1 MRQPKLIDYILLTTL
16 SLIWA
21 SAFFN
26 IKIATYSF
34 GPVTIAF
41 LRVFFGAIPVL
52 LLCYYKNIKI
62 EAFSKDWHWF
72 AMIGFINLVAPFFLI
87 AYGVKSVQSNLA
99 AILMSTT
106 PLSSTVL
113 GHFFTKNEKFNLIKT
128 FGILIG
134 FSGIVFLFS
143 DNILIDENNF
153 TSALLILLGSTCYVV
168 GGVLTL
174 KISKKKN
181 ENVTGS
187 ILIWAIIYVRA
198 FGLGPFAGLL
208 SIFTADVG
216 TLGKLFSEATDNA
229 DKKQIEG
236 ITATGSNKSSII
248 RYGLIPQIFPIFISQ
263 SLYFFE
269 SNTRSAVI
277 LGVVGAGGI
286 GLQLTERM
294 KAQYWDQ
301 TLFIIVLILIMVAII
316 DSISRAIRKRIIYE

>member
-1 MRQPKLIDYILLTTL
+1 MRQPKIIDYLLL
-16 SLIWA
+16 VLLALIWA

-26 IKIATYSF
+26 IKIATYSY

-72 AMIGFINLVAPFFLI
+72 AMIGFINLVAPFYLI
-87 AYGVKSVQSNLA
+87 AYGVQSVQSNLA

-113 GHFFTKNEKFNLIKT
+113 GHFYTTNEKFNFIKT
-128 FGILIG
+128 VGILIG
-134 FSGIVFLFS
+134 FSGILYLFS

-153 TSALLILLGSTCYVV
+153 LSALLILLGSTCYVV

-187 ILIWAIIYVRA
+187 ILIWATIILIPLVGFIEQPWNLTPRLDSTISVIYLGLVSTGIAWLLRFRILVNNGLIFQSQVSYLIPIFGTILSYIFLKELITFKVLISLIAVSVGIYFVRK
-198 FGLGPFAGLL
+198 
-208 SIFTADVG
+208 ADNNSS
-216 TLGKLFSEATDNA
+216 KINA
-229 DKKQIEG
+229 D
-236 ITATGSNKSSII
+236 
-248 RYGLIPQIFPIFISQ
+248 
-263 SLYFFE
+263 
-269 SNTRSAVI
+269 
-277 LGVVGAGGI
+277 
-286 GLQLTERM
+286 
-294 KAQYWDQ
+294 
-301 TLFIIVLILIMVAII
+301 
-316 DSISRAIRKRIIYE
+316 

>member
-1 MRQPKLIDYILLTTL
+1 MKQPSLFDYFLLTIL
-16 SLIWA
+16 ALIWA

-52 LLCYYKNIKI
+52 LLCYFKKIKI
-62 EAFSKDWHWF
+62 EAFSRDWHWF

-113 GHFFTKNEKFNLIKT
+113 GHFYLKNEKFNFVKT
-128 FGILIG
+128 IGILIG

-143 DNILIDENNF
+143 DNLLIDKNNF
-153 TSALLILLGSTCYVV
+153 FSAIIILLGSTCYVI

-187 ILIWAIIYVRA
+187 ILIWATIILIPLVSLIEQPWNLEPRLDSTISVIYL
-198 FGLGPFAGLL
+198 GLVSTGIAWLL
-208 SIFTADVG
+208 RFKI
-216 TLGKLFSEATDNA
+216 LIKN
-229 DKKQIEG
+229 
-236 ITATGSNKSSII
+236 
-248 RYGLIPQIFPIFISQ
+248 GLIFQSQVSYLIPIFGTILSYIFLKEIITVKVFIS
-263 SLYFFE
+263 LV
-269 SNTRSAVI
+269 AV
-277 LGVVGAGGI
+277 VVGI
-286 GLQLTERM
+286 YFV
-294 KAQYWDQ
+294 K
-301 TLFIIVLILIMVAII
+301 
-316 DSISRAIRKRIIYE
+316 RAK

>member
-1 MRQPKLIDYILLTTL
+1 MRQAKITDYLLLILLA
-16 SLIWA
+16 LIWA

-26 IKIATYSF
+26 IKIATYSY

-72 AMIGFINLVAPFFLI
+72 AMIGFINLVAPFYLI
-87 AYGVKSVQSNLA
+87 AYGVQSVQSNLA

-113 GHFFTKNEKFNLIKT
+113 GHFYTTNEKFNFIKT

-134 FSGIVFLFS
+134 FSGILYLFS
-143 DNILIDENNF
+143 DNLLIDENNF
-153 TSALLILLGSTCYVV
+153 ISALLILLGSTCYVI

-187 ILIWAIIYVRA
+187 ILIWA
-198 FGLGPFAGLL
+198 
-208 SIFTADVG
+208 
-216 TLGKLFSEATDNA
+216 
-229 DKKQIEG
+229 
-236 ITATGSNKSSII
+236 
-248 RYGLIPQIFPIFISQ
+248 
-263 SLYFFE
+263 
-269 SNTRSAVI
+269 
-277 LGVVGAGGI
+277 
-286 GLQLTERM
+286 
-294 KAQYWDQ
+294 
-301 TLFIIVLILIMVAII
+301 VLILIPLAAFIEQPWKI
-316 DSISRAIRKRIIYE
+316 TPRLDSTISVIYLGLVSTGLAWLLRFRILVNNGLIFQSQVSYLIPIFGTILSYIFLKELITTKVLVSLMAVCVGIYFVRKADNKKIT

>member
-1 MRQPKLIDYILLTTL
+1 MRQPKIIDYLLL
-16 SLIWA
+16 VLLALIWA

-26 IKIATYSF
+26 IKIATYSY

-87 AYGVKSVQSNLA
+87 AYGVQSVQSNLA

-113 GHFFTKNEKFNLIKT
+113 GHFYTTNEKFNFIKT

-134 FSGIVFLFS
+134 FSGILYLFS
-143 DNILIDENNF
+143 DNLLIDENNF
-153 TSALLILLGSTCYVV
+153 ISALLILLGSTCYVV

-187 ILIWAIIYVRA
+187 ILIWATIILIPLVSFIEQPWNLTPRLDSTVSVIYL
-198 FGLGPFAGLL
+198 GLVSTGIAWLL
-208 SIFTADVG
+208 RFRILV
-216 TLGKLFSEATDNA
+216 N
-229 DKKQIEG
+229 
-236 ITATGSNKSSII
+236 N
-248 RYGLIPQIFPIFISQ
+248 GLIFQSQVSYLIPIFG
-263 SLYFFE
+263 
-269 SNTRSAVI
+269 TI
-277 LGVVGAGGI
+277 LSYI
-286 GLQLTERM
+286 FLKELITF
-294 KAQYWDQ
+294 K
-301 TLFIIVLILIMVAII
+301 VLISLVAVCVGIYFV
-316 DSISRAIRKRIIYE
+316 RKADFQKTI

>member
-1 MRQPKLIDYILLTTL
+1 MRQPKLIDYILLTVL
-16 SLIWA
+16 ALIWA

-41 LRVFFGAIPVL
+41 LRVLFGAIPVL

-113 GHFFTKNEKFNLIKT
+113 AHFYTKNEKFNFIKT
-128 FGILIG
+128 IGILIG

-143 DNILIDENNF
+143 DNLLIDENNF
-153 TSALLILLGSTCYVV
+153 TSALLILLGSTCYVI

-187 ILIWAIIYVRA
+187 ILIWATIILIPLVSFIEQPWELSPRLDSTISVIYL
-198 FGLGPFAGLL
+198 GLVSTGIAWLL
-208 SIFTADVG
+208 RFRILV
-216 TLGKLFSEATDNA
+216 N
-229 DKKQIEG
+229 
-236 ITATGSNKSSII
+236 N
-248 RYGLIPQIFPIFISQ
+248 GLIFQSQVSYLIPIFGTVLSYIF
-263 SLYFFE
+263 LKE
-269 SNTRSAVI
+269 LITI
-277 LGVVGAGGI
+277 
-286 GLQLTERM
+286 
-294 KAQYWDQ
+294 K
-301 TLFIIVLILIMVAII
+301 VLISLMAVCVGIYFVRKA
-316 DSISRAIRKRIIYE
+316 DFQKSI

>member
-1 MRQPKLIDYILLTTL
+1 MKKPKLLDYFLLTIL
-16 SLIWA
+16 ALIWA

-52 LLCYYKNIKI
+52 LICYYRNIKI
-62 EAFSKDWHWF
+62 EAFSRDWHWF

-113 GHFFTKNEKFNLIKT
+113 GHFYLKNEKFNLIKT

-134 FSGIVFLFS
+134 FSGILYLFS
-143 DNILIDENNF
+143 DNLLIHENNF
-153 TSALLILLGSTCYVV
+153 LSALLILLGSTCYVV

-174 KISKKKN
+174 KIKNKKN

-187 ILIWAIIYVRA
+187 ILIWAIIILIPLVS
-198 FGLGPFAGLL
+198 F
-208 SIFTADVG
+208 
-216 TLGKLFSEATDNA
+216 
-229 DKKQIEG
+229 IEQPW
-236 ITATGSNKSSII
+236 NLRPRLDSSISVI
-248 RYGLIPQIFPIFISQ
+248 YLGLVSTGIAWLLRFRILINNGLIFQSQVSYLIPIFG
-263 SLYFFE
+263 
-269 SNTRSAVI
+269 TI
-277 LGVVGAGGI
+277 LSYI
-286 GLQLTERM
+286 FLKELITF
-294 KAQYWDQ
+294 K
-301 TLFIIVLILIMVAII
+301 VLISLLAVSVGIYFV
-316 DSISRAIRKRIIYE
+316 RKADN

>member
-1 MRQPKLIDYILLTTL
+1 MRQPKLIDYFLLTIL

-41 LRVFFGAIPVL
+41 LRVFFGSIPVL
-52 LLCYYKNIKI
+52 LLCYFKNIKV

-113 GHFFTKNEKFNLIKT
+113 AHFYTKNEKFNLVKT
-128 FGILIG
+128 IGILIG

-143 DNILIDENNF
+143 DNLLIDENNF
-153 TSALLILLGSTCYVV
+153 VSALLILLGSTCYVI

-187 ILIWAIIYVRA
+187 ILIWAIIILLPLTFLIEQPFETMPRTDSLISAIY
-198 FGLGPFAGLL
+198 LGIVPTGIAWLL
-208 SIFTADVG
+208 RFRILT
-216 TLGKLFSEATDNA
+216 TN
-229 DKKQIEG
+229 
-236 ITATGSNKSSII
+236 
-248 RYGLIPQIFPIFISQ
+248 GLIFQSQVSYLIPIFG
-263 SLYFFE
+263 
-269 SNTRSAVI
+269 TI
-277 LGVVGAGGI
+277 LGYIFLKELITLKVLVSLVAVCIGIYFVKRGGN
-286 GLQLTERM
+286 
-294 KAQYWDQ
+294 KQ
-301 TLFIIVLILIMVAII
+301 TI
-316 DSISRAIRKRIIYE
+316 

>member
-1 MRQPKLIDYILLTTL
+1 MKQPTLIDYLLL
-16 SLIWA
+16 VFLALIWA

-34 GPVTIAF
+34 GPVTIAL

-52 LLCYYKNIKI
+52 LLCYFKKIKI

-87 AYGVKSVQSNLA
+87 AYGEKSVQSNLA

-113 GHFFTKNEKFNLIKT
+113 GHFYTKNEKFNFIKT

-134 FSGIVFLFS
+134 FSGIIYLFS
-143 DNILIDENNF
+143 DNILINENNF
-153 TSALLILLGSTCYVV
+153 ISALLILLGSTCYVV

-187 ILIWAIIYVRA
+187 ILIWA
-198 FGLGPFAGLL
+198 
-208 SIFTADVG
+208 
-216 TLGKLFSEATDNA
+216 
-229 DKKQIEG
+229 
-236 ITATGSNKSSII
+236 
-248 RYGLIPQIFPIFISQ
+248 
-263 SLYFFE
+263 
-269 SNTRSAVI
+269 
-277 LGVVGAGGI
+277 
-286 GLQLTERM
+286 
-294 KAQYWDQ
+294 
-301 TLFIIVLILIMVAII
+301 VLILIPLSILIEKPWNLNPRLDSTISVIYLGLVSTGLAWLLRFRILIRNGLIFQSQVSYLIPIFGTILSYIFLKELITTKVLISLIAVII
-316 DSISRAIRKRIIYE
+316 GIYFVKKAK

>member
-1 MRQPKLIDYILLTTL
+1 MRQAKLLDYLLLILLA
-16 SLIWA
+16 LIWA

-41 LRVFFGAIPVL
+41 LRVFFGAVPVL

-87 AYGVKSVQSNLA
+87 AYGVQSVQSNLA

-113 GHFFTKNEKFNLIKT
+113 GHFYTKNEKFNFIKT

-134 FSGIVFLFS
+134 FSGILYLFS
-143 DNILIDENNF
+143 DNLLIDDDNF
-153 TSALLILLGSTCYVV
+153 LSALLILLGSTCYVV

-187 ILIWAIIYVRA
+187 ILIWAVIILIPLVSFIEQPWNVTPRLDSTISVIYL
-198 FGLGPFAGLL
+198 GLVSTGIAWLL
-208 SIFTADVG
+208 RFRILV
-216 TLGKLFSEATDNA
+216 N
-229 DKKQIEG
+229 
-236 ITATGSNKSSII
+236 N
-248 RYGLIPQIFPIFISQ
+248 GLIFQSQVSYLIPIFG
-263 SLYFFE
+263 
-269 SNTRSAVI
+269 TI
-277 LGVVGAGGI
+277 LSYI
-286 GLQLTERM
+286 FLKELITI
-294 KAQYWDQ
+294 K
-301 TLFIIVLILIMVAII
+301 VLISLIAVCVGIYFV
-316 DSISRAIRKRIIYE
+316 RKAENKKTI

>member
-1 MRQPKLIDYILLTTL
+1 MKQPTLIDYLLL
-16 SLIWA
+16 VLLALIWA

-62 EAFSKDWHWF
+62 EAFSKDWYWF
-72 AMIGFINLVAPFFLI
+72 ALIGFINLVAPFFLI
-87 AYGVKSVQSNLA
+87 AYGIKSVQSNLA

-113 GHFFTKNEKFNLIKT
+113 GHFYTKNEKFNFIKT

-134 FSGIVFLFS
+134 FSGILYLFS
-143 DNILIDENNF
+143 DNLLIDENNF
-153 TSALLILLGSTCYVV
+153 ISALLILLGSTCYVI

-187 ILIWAIIYVRA
+187 ILIWATIILIPLVSFVEQPWNVVPRLDSTISVVYL
-198 FGLGPFAGLL
+198 GLVSTGIAWLL
-208 SIFTADVG
+208 RFRILV
-216 TLGKLFSEATDNA
+216 N
-229 DKKQIEG
+229 
-236 ITATGSNKSSII
+236 N
-248 RYGLIPQIFPIFISQ
+248 GLIFQSQVSYLIPIFG
-263 SLYFFE
+263 
-269 SNTRSAVI
+269 TI
-277 LGVVGAGGI
+277 LSYI
-286 GLQLTERM
+286 FLKELITT
-294 KAQYWDQ
+294 K
-301 TLFIIVLILIMVAII
+301 VLISLIAVSIGIYFVRKADYKKII
-316 DSISRAIRKRIIYE
+316 

>member
-1 MRQPKLIDYILLTTL
+1 MRQPRLLDYLLL
-16 SLIWA
+16 AFLALIWA

-106 PLSSTVL
+106 PLSSTIL
-113 GHFFTKNEKFNLIKT
+113 GHFYTKNEKFNFIKT

-134 FSGIVFLFS
+134 FSGILYLFS
-143 DNILIDENNF
+143 DNLLIDENNF
-153 TSALLILLGSTCYVV
+153 ISALLILLGSTCYVI

-187 ILIWAIIYVRA
+187 ILIWAVIILIPLVA
-198 FGLGPFAGLL
+198 FIEQPWKINPRLDSTISVIYLGLVSTGLAWL
-208 SIFTADVG
+208 LRFRILV
-216 TLGKLFSEATDNA
+216 N
-229 DKKQIEG
+229 
-236 ITATGSNKSSII
+236 N
-248 RYGLIPQIFPIFISQ
+248 GLIFQSQVSYLIPIFGTILSYIFLKELITTKVLV
-263 SLYFFE
+263 SLIAVCVGIYFV
-269 SNTRSAVI
+269 R
-277 LGVVGAGGI
+277 
-286 GLQLTERM
+286 
-294 KAQYWDQ
+294 KADNKK
-301 TLFIIVLILIMVAII
+301 TT
-316 DSISRAIRKRIIYE
+316 

>member
-1 MRQPKLIDYILLTTL
+1 MKQPSLFDYFLLTIL
-16 SLIWA
+16 ALIWA

-52 LLCYYKNIKI
+52 LLCYFKNIKI
-62 EAFSKDWHWF
+62 EAFSNDWHWF

-113 GHFFTKNEKFNLIKT
+113 GHLYLKNEKFNFVKT
-128 FGILIG
+128 IGIFIG

-143 DNILIDENNF
+143 DNLLIDENNF
-153 TSALLILLGSTCYVV
+153 FSALLILLGSTCYVI

-187 ILIWAIIYVRA
+187 ILIWATIILIPLVA
-198 FGLGPFAGLL
+198 FIEQPWYIKPRLDSTISVIYLGLVSTGIAWLL
-208 SIFTADVG
+208 RFKILV
-216 TLGKLFSEATDNA
+216 KN
-229 DKKQIEG
+229 
-236 ITATGSNKSSII
+236 
-248 RYGLIPQIFPIFISQ
+248 GLIFQSQVSYLIPIFGTILSYIFLKEIITVKVLV
-263 SLYFFE
+263 SLV
-269 SNTRSAVI
+269 AV
-277 LGVVGAGGI
+277 VVGI
-286 GLQLTERM
+286 YFVK
-294 KAQYWDQ
+294 KA
-301 TLFIIVLILIMVAII
+301 
-316 DSISRAIRKRIIYE
+316 K

>member
-1 MRQPKLIDYILLTTL
+1 MRKPNIFDYLLLIFLA
-16 SLIWA
+16 LIWA

-52 LLCYYKNIKI
+52 LICYYKKIKI

-72 AMIGFINLVAPFFLI
+72 ASIGFINLVAPFFLI
-87 AYGVKSVQSNLA
+87 AYGVQSVQSNLA

-113 GHFFTKNEKFNLIKT
+113 GHFYTKNEKFNFIKT

-134 FSGIVFLFS
+134 FSGILYLFS
-143 DNILIDENNF
+143 DNLLIDENNF
-153 TSALLILLGSTCYVV
+153 LSALLILLGSTCYVV

-187 ILIWAIIYVRA
+187 ILIWAVIILIPFVGFIEQPWNLTPRLDSTISVIYL
-198 FGLGPFAGLL
+198 GLVSTGLAWL
-208 SIFTADVG
+208 LRFRILV
-216 TLGKLFSEATDNA
+216 N
-229 DKKQIEG
+229 
-236 ITATGSNKSSII
+236 N
-248 RYGLIPQIFPIFISQ
+248 GLIFQSQVSYLIPIFG
-263 SLYFFE
+263 
-269 SNTRSAVI
+269 TI
-277 LGVVGAGGI
+277 LSYI
-286 GLQLTERM
+286 FLKELITT
-294 KAQYWDQ
+294 K
-301 TLFIIVLILIMVAII
+301 VLISLIAVSVGIYFV
-316 DSISRAIRKRIIYE
+316 RKADNKKIT